1 MILAGQL
8 VFRNIV
14 KRMLVAD
21 EDGAPPAR
29 GRAPRVLCLLPT
41 RELAKQVCT
50 EFEIM
55 MPRYAHICIYGGAMY
70 GPQELAL
77 SKGVD
82 VVVGTPGRV
91 IDHLDRGNLALK
103 SLQYLVLDEAD
114 EMLDIGFQEDID
126 KVLEAATAQHPE
138 PATIQKLLWSATLPR
153 LYSGTALPRPPR
165 LLPLPAAKDGGRVA
179 E

>member
-1 MILAGQL
+1 
-8 VFRNIV
+8 
-14 KRMLVAD
+14 
-21 EDGAPPAR
+21 
-29 GRAPRVLCLLPT
+29 
-41 RELAKQVCT
+41 
-50 EFEIM
+50 
-55 MPRYAHICIYGGAMY
+55 MPRYSHICIYGGAMY

-138 PATIQKLLWSATLPR
+138 PATIQKLLWSATLP
-153 LYSGTALPRPPR
+153 SWVKGV
-165 LLPLPAAKDGGRVA
+165 AAKYMSNHEVVDIVGNEKQKTSTDVTHMAGPI
-179 E
+179 